1 MATIIR
7 QAYIDKIEKYL
18 GKETIIVL
26 VGQRRVGKSY
36 MMKTVRDQK
45 ASNPDNNIIYID
57 KEKREFDSIRN
68 YQDLNQ
74 YIDEHFVA
82 SKHNYILID
91 EIQDI
96 TEFERSIRS
105 FRTEPNTD
113 IIITGSNAKM
123 LSNELSTLIG
133 GRYKE
138 IYIQSLSYKEFLVF
152 HQLPDNDDSLAKY
165 IQYGGLP
172 GLAKIGLEEDDA
184 REYQMDIFHTV
195 LLKNVIMR
203 NRIRNV
209 PFLENLVRFLADN
222 TGKLISA
229 NSIAKYMKSQG
240 ESITST
246 VIINYISFLCEAYI
260 LHKVNRFDI
269 HGKRIFETNDKF
281 YFEDN
286 GIRNALAGGT
296 REGDIEKVIEN
307 IIYQHLIR
315 LGYQVYVGQLQAGEI
330 DFVCTKPDGQRI
342 YVQASYII
350 ADMATRE
357 REFGNLRA
365 INDNYPKYVISMTP
379 LLTRNDD
386 NGITHLHLRK
396 FLKEGLSGTRCKST
410 KFQTDMQI
418 ILRKRP
424 SLPLLKQIKKKRA
437 YLVRANTET
446 FANFANEK

>member
-138 IYIQSLSYKEFLVF
+138 IYIKSLSYEEFLVF

-286 GIRNALAGGT
+286 GIRNVLAGGT

-396 FLKEGLSGTRCKST
+396 FLKEGL
-410 KFQTDMQI
+410 
-418 ILRKRP
+418 
-424 SLPLLKQIKKKRA
+424 
-437 YLVRANTET
+437 
-446 FANFANEK
+446 

>member
-74 YIDEHFVA
+74 YIDEHFVT

-138 IYIQSLSYKEFLVF
+138 IYIQSLSYEEFLVF

-195 LLKNVIMR
+195 LLKDVIMR
-203 NRIRNV
+203 NQIRNV

-396 FLKEGLSGTRCKST
+396 FLKEG
-410 KFQTDMQI
+410 F
-418 ILRKRP
+418 
-424 SLPLLKQIKKKRA
+424 
-437 YLVRANTET
+437 
-446 FANFANEK
+446 

>member
-1 MATIIR
+1 MESIIR
-7 QAYIDKIEKYL
+7 QSYIDKIEKHL

-36 MMKTVRDQK
+36 TLKMIRDRK
-45 ASNPDNNIIYID
+45 VSDENNNIIYID
-57 KEKREFDSIRN
+57 KEKREFDDIQT
-68 YQDLNQ
+68 YQDLNN
-74 YIDEHFVA
+74 YIGQHFLPD
-82 SKHNYILID
+82 KHNYILID
-91 EIQDI
+91 EVQDI
-96 TEFERSIRS
+96 KEFERSIRCY
-105 FRTEPNTD
+105 RTEPNTD
-113 IIITGSNAKM
+113 IIITGSNARM

-138 IYIQSLSYKEFLVF
+138 IYIQSLSYNEFLEF
-152 HQLPDNDDSLAKY
+152 QQLSDTDESLTLY

-172 GLAKIGLEEDDA
+172 GLAKIGLDEDDA
-184 REYQMDIFHTV
+184 REYQTDIYHTV
-195 LLKNVIMR
+195 LLKDVIMR
-203 NRIRNV
+203 NQIRNV

-240 ESITST
+240 EPVTST

-260 LHKVNRFDI
+260 LHKVNRYDI

-330 DFVCTKPDGQRI
+330 DFVCTKPKGERI
-342 YVQASYII
+342 YVQASYVI
-350 ADMATRE
+350 ADAATRE
-357 REFGNLRA
+357 REFGNLRL
-365 INDNYPKYVISMTP
+365 IKDNYPKYVISMTP

-386 NGITHLHLRK
+386 EGITHLHLRK
-396 FLKEGLSGTRCKST
+396 FLSEGFSASYLS
-410 KFQTDMQI
+410 
-418 ILRKRP
+418 
-424 SLPLLKQIKKKRA
+424 
-437 YLVRANTET
+437 
-446 FANFANEK
+446 

>member
-138 IYIQSLSYKEFLVF
+138 IYIQSLSYEEFLVF

-195 LLKNVIMR
+195 LLKDVIMR
-203 NRIRNV
+203 NQIRNV

-246 VIINYISFLCEAYI
+246 VIINYISFLCEAYF

-386 NGITHLHLRK
+386 NGIIHLHLRK
-396 FLKEGLSGTRCKST
+396 FLKEG
-410 KFQTDMQI
+410 F
-418 ILRKRP
+418 
-424 SLPLLKQIKKKRA
+424 
-437 YLVRANTET
+437 
-446 FANFANEK
+446 

>member
-105 FRTEPNTD
+105 FRTEPNTN

-138 IYIQSLSYKEFLVF
+138 IYIQSLSYEEFLVF

-195 LLKNVIMR
+195 LLKDVIMR

-246 VIINYISFLCEAYI
+246 VIINYISFLCEAYF

-396 FLKEGLSGTRCKST
+396 FLKEG
-410 KFQTDMQI
+410 F
-418 ILRKRP
+418 
-424 SLPLLKQIKKKRA
+424 
-437 YLVRANTET
+437 
-446 FANFANEK
+446 

>member
-1 MATIIR
+1 MVTIIR

-138 IYIQSLSYKEFLVF
+138 IYIQSLSYEEFLVF

-195 LLKNVIMR
+195 LLKDVIMR
-203 NRIRNV
+203 NQIRNV

-396 FLKEGLSGTRCKST
+396 FLKEG
-410 KFQTDMQI
+410 F
-418 ILRKRP
+418 
-424 SLPLLKQIKKKRA
+424 
-437 YLVRANTET
+437 
-446 FANFANEK
+446 

>member
-195 LLKNVIMR
+195 LLKDVIMR

-222 TGKLISA
+222 TGNLISA

-396 FLKEGLSGTRCKST
+396 FLKEGL
-410 KFQTDMQI
+410 
-418 ILRKRP
+418 
-424 SLPLLKQIKKKRA
+424 
-437 YLVRANTET
+437 
-446 FANFANEK
+446 